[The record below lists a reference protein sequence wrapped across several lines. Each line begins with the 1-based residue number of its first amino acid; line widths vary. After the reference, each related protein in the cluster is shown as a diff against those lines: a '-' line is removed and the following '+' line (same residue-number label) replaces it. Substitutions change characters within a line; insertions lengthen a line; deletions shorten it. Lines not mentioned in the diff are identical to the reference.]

1 MRSRFRV
8 CRFARLKSNG
18 FTLYCAE
25 KNEVSTLRLLRF
37 ARCLQHCLAGNS
49 SGSPCHLWSGHQ
61 GAPPE
66 TNDSNVVK
74 QSKAFLQGN
83 FISKKKRHFLQS
95 FFLHIFLKAL
105 CLIDNAPED
114 GGAEACF
121 AGCTR
126 VSLINVPN
134 ESIKLRQ
141 GKSMKKHQTM

>member
-8 CRFARLKSNG
+8 CRFARLKSNV
-18 FTLYCAE
+18 FTLCFAE
-25 KNEVSTLRLLRF
+25 KTRLAHCGYCGFIAICTLLAALLGRQLFWLTLSPLIRAPRCTARNERLK
-37 ARCLQHCLAGNS
+37 HCKAK
-49 SGSPCHLWSGHQ
+49 HLC
-61 GAPPE
+61 
-66 TNDSNVVK
+66 
-74 QSKAFLQGN
+74 KAFLP
-83 FISKKKRHFLQS
+83 S